1 MIYAFDYDGV
11 LDNAQIQD
19 FVLKVRQQGN
29 ELWVCTMRSDNDF
42 NNNVMKPVL
51 DKLGLNKRS
60 VIFCSGKAKWEYL
73 QGINADIYIDN
84 ITDEFEI
91 LKNHTNVVPLLW
103 V

>member
-11 LDNAQIQD
+11 LDNVLIHD
-19 FVLKVRQQGN
+19 FVLKVRRQGN
-29 ELWVCTMRSDNDF
+29 EIWVVTMRSDNEF
-42 NNNVMKPVL
+42 NNKLMKPVL
-51 DKLGLNKRS
+51 DKLGLSKHR
-60 VIFCSGKAKWEYL
+60 VVFCSNKAKWEYL

>member
-11 LDNAQIQD
+11 CDNVLIQEL
-19 FVLKVRQQGN
+19 VLKVRQQGN
-29 ELWVCTMRSDNDF
+29 EIWVVTMRSDNDF
-42 NNNVMKPVL
+42 NNKFMKPGL

-60 VIFCSGKAKWEYL
+60 VIFCGGKAKWEFL